1 MNNMRVIAGEF
12 KGRKL
17 TGLNGKQIRPTSD
30 RIREALFNILAQKID
45 NAVVLDL
52 FAGTGA
58 LGIEAL
64 SRGAAK
70 SYFIDKSMESV
81 QIINKN
87 IELLGIKERVE
98 VLKNDAYTILSS
110 RDFFLK
116 QKFDLIFVDPPY
128 NRGFIPGIFE
138 NIDLFSIMNDEST
151 IIVEHSLKEN
161 NLEKVSGIDLYD
173 KRTYGKTLISF
184 FRKKQ
189 ISM

>member
-1 MNNMRVIAGEF
+1 MRVIAGKF

-17 TGLNGKQIRPTSD
+17 TELQGKQIRPTSD
-30 RIREALFNILAQKID
+30 RIRESLFSILAQKID
-45 NAVVLDL
+45 NAMVLDL

-70 SYFIDKSMESV
+70 SFFIDKSIESV

-87 IELLGIKERVE
+87 IELLGIKESAE
-98 VLKNDAYTILSS
+98 VLKHDVYTIISS
-110 RDFFLK
+110 KDFFK
-116 QKFDLIFVDPPY
+116 QKFDLIFLDPPY

-138 NIDLFSIMNDEST
+138 DIDLLTIMNDESIL
-151 IIVEHSLKEN
+151 IIEHSLKEN
-161 NLEKVSGIDLYD
+161 NLEKVSGLDLYD

-184 FRKKQ
+184 LRKKQ
-189 ISM
+189 ISI